1 MNRKRITP
9 SRRASWRAG
18 FPILVLI
25 LAGGGCGGQ
34 SARPSDPGEG
44 RKALQAML
52 DAWKG
57 GQKPDILAQQ
67 TPAIHAF
74 DGDWKSG
81 HVLQNYRADD
91 EGTLVGSDLSY
102 SVDLELKT
110 PRGKVTKKTAVYAVT
125 THPQLMVLRQN
136 E

>member
-1 MNRKRITP
+1 
-9 SRRASWRAG
+9 
-18 FPILVLI
+18 
-25 LAGGGCGGQ
+25 
-34 SARPSDPGEG
+34 
-44 RKALQAML
+44 ML